1 MENKIPR
8 FFDVATVTNNVDP
21 EGKGRV
27 MVKLEETGIDL
38 QTFIPVCS
46 TVYSSADNGWHGT
59 LGLGDRVLIKYI
71 DYPEKQHPIVDSKM
85 MTRDSSLQRIDE
97 ETLKIKEHTVKFE
110 TDKVTISHSSGMVN
124 IIMNPDSIEIQNNGL
139 STFSSVRGEA
149 LALYLKNHIH
159 IGNLGYI
166 TATPEASG
174 YPFLDDVILN
184 DKNKLS

>member
-1 MENKIPR
+1 MENIMPR

-27 MVKLEETGIDL
+27 MVKLEETEIDL

-46 TVYSSADNGWHGT
+46 SVYSSGDNGWHGR
-59 LGLGDRVLIKYI
+59 LGIGDRVLIKYI
-71 DYPEKQHPIVDSKM
+71 DYPEKQHPIVDSKI
-85 MTRDSSLQRIDE
+85 MTRDSSLQQVTE
-97 ETLKIKEHTVKFE
+97 ETLKIKEHTVTFE
-110 TDKVTISHSSGMVN
+110 DDKITISHSLGAVK
-124 IIMNPDSIEIQNNGL
+124 IIMNADSIEIQNNGL
-139 STFSSVRGEA
+139 SAFSAVRGEA